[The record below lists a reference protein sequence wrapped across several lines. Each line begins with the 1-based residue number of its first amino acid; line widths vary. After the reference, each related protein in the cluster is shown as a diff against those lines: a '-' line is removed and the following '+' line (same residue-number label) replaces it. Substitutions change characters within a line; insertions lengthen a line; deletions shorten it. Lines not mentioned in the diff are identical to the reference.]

1 MASNLNPSGT
11 NRTLLW
17 AGGMLRAGFALRL
30 RSVPPAFTP
39 ITRPTNQPTLSKS
52 PMKRPSFLAHHM
64 KTLNRSVS
72 RERATAS
79 RKFWF
84 LFPIA
89 CLSVG
94 FGSGFILGHEKAYRG
109 LTTLDPG
116 YVHSEADKTRSSP
129 TPYQG
134 TGIGTQLEW
143 RGSTRSGESIRE
155 NERQGLNFVF

>member
-1 MASNLNPSGT
+1 
-11 NRTLLW
+11 
-17 AGGMLRAGFALRL
+17 
-30 RSVPPAFTP
+30 
-39 ITRPTNQPTLSKS
+39 
-52 PMKRPSFLAHHM
+52 MKRPSFLAHHM
-64 KTLNRSVS
+64 KTLNRSIS

-79 RKFWF
+79 RRFWF

-94 FGSGFILGHEKAYRG
+94 FGTGFILGHEKAYRD

-116 YVHSEADKTRSSP
+116 YVHSEAMGSGGDWKTRSSP

-155 NERQGLNFVF
+155 NERGVSFVW